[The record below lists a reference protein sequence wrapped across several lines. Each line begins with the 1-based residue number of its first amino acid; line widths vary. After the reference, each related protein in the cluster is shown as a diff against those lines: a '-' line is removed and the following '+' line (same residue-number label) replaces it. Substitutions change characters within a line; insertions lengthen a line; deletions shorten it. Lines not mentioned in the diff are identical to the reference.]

1 MAADISGDGSL
12 DVKEFLSFSHPEED
26 PAMRPHVL
34 AQVYLSAEIQHPNF
48 SGQVLKE
55 KDTDGDG
62 ELSFQE
68 YVGDRG
74 QGKDKEW
81 LISEKERLFKV
92 YVKMAAKSLFSRFDS
107 ELDKNGDASLNTE
120 EILAWIIP
128 SNEEIATD
136 EVNLSGFTFVKAIAG
151 KYISV
156 HFCQPKLF

>member
-34 AQVYLSAEIQHPNF
+34 AQVIFWSFWNIQDILPCSISWLRSSQTFLEILKTSA
-48 SGQVLKE
+48 SQVLKE

-68 YVGDRG
+68 YVGDRS

-81 LISEKERLFKV
+81 LISEKER
-92 YVKMAAKSLFSRFDS
+92 
-107 ELDKNGDASLNTE
+107 
-120 EILAWIIP
+120 
-128 SNEEIATD
+128 
-136 EVNLSGFTFVKAIAG
+136 
-151 KYISV
+151 
-156 HFCQPKLF
+156 

>member
-34 AQVYLSAEIQHPNF
+34 AQVIFWSFWNIQDKIPCHVQFHDSDHHKHFREILKSA
-48 SGQVLKE
+48 SQVLKE

-68 YVGDRG
+68 YVGDRS

-81 LISEKERLFKV
+81 LISEKER
-92 YVKMAAKSLFSRFDS
+92 
-107 ELDKNGDASLNTE
+107 
-120 EILAWIIP
+120 
-128 SNEEIATD
+128 
-136 EVNLSGFTFVKAIAG
+136 
-151 KYISV
+151 
-156 HFCQPKLF
+156 

>member
-1 MAADISGDGSL
+1 MAADTSGDGSL

-34 AQVYLSAEIQHPNF
+34 AQVYLSEQIQHSTF

-68 YVGDRG
+68 YVGDRS

-81 LISEKERLFKV
+81 LISEKERLV
-92 YVKMAAKSLFSRFDS
+92 TMNV
-107 ELDKNGDASLNTE
+107 
-120 EILAWIIP
+120 
-128 SNEEIATD
+128 
-136 EVNLSGFTFVKAIAG
+136 
-151 KYISV
+151 
-156 HFCQPKLF
+156 